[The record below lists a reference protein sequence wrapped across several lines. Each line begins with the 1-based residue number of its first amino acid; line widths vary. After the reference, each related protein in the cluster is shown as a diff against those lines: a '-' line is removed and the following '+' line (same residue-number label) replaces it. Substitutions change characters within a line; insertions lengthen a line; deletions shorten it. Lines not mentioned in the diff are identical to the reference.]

1 MILSDTD
8 AKKVRGTPESQVFYS
23 SLVIEHIVEK
33 SKEGAF
39 ERWHDLLDKTAN
51 RAPGFVRLDLN
62 PPLFCQDNVIKWYSI
77 IHFDS
82 PENLNGWVNSEAR
95 KQVVERGHN
104 TFSAYRFK
112 SFTTGLEGWF
122 SRRADDTENKG
133 LGPPA
138 WKQIL
143 AVVFGLYP
151 IVMIRIKLF
160 PGTGVIGD
168 WSPAGAML
176 FATIC
181 TSSILAIAV
190 MPTVT
195 KLMGFW
201 LYPAYREARWKADVL
216 GAVVMGLGLV
226 FMAGV
231 FDRV

>member
-1 MILSDTD
+1 M
-8 AKKVRGTPESQVFYS
+8 V
-23 SLVIEHIVEK
+23 EHIVTK
-33 SKEGAF
+33 SQKKAF
-39 ERWHDLLDKTAN
+39 KRWHSLLEKAA
-51 RAPGFVRLDLN
+51 RRYPGFVRLDLN
-62 PPLFCQDNVIKWYSI
+62 SPLFCEDEMIKWYSI

-82 PENLNGWVNSEAR
+82 PEHLNGWMNSDAR
-95 KQVVERGHN
+95 KRVVAKGQDVFR
-104 TFSAYRFK
+104 AYRFK

-122 SRRADDTENKG
+122 SQRGLAEENKG
-133 LGPPA
+133 LGPPV

-190 MPTVT
+190 MPMVT
-195 KLMGFW
+195 KLMRFW
-201 LYPAYREARWKADVL
+201 LNPAYQETKWRADVV
-216 GAVVMGLGLV
+216 GALMMGLGLV

-231 FDRV
+231 FDSV